1 MKSSTTTSIAAQIL
15 EEVGGPENVAQL
27 THCATRLRFELH
39 DPQKANIAALDR
51 IPEVFR
57 AQHSGGQTQVVVGGK
72 VEAFYRDIN
81 EALQRTTS
89 SGVRS
94 SSTGETSPRGERP
107 NVISRFIA
115 LIASVFTPI
124 LPALIAAGMVRAG
137 VTVLQSTGMI
147 AADTTLFAILSAVGD
162 SVFYFLPILLASSA
176 AKKFGANPYLAML
189 LAAVLLHPTWVAL
202 VAEAKAA
209 GETSTTVLGL
219 PILLVTYSSTV
230 IPIILAVWVLKHVT
244 DLLTRI
250 IPEAIR
256 IVFVPAVALMVM
268 IPLLF
273 VIIGPIGHYVG
284 QLIAGG
290 VGWLFASAGW
300 LAQAVLSGVRPI
312 LVIFGLHYSFVP
324 IQVQEVAATGA
335 TALLVGAFA
344 ANLAQA
350 GSGLALAL
358 LVRGNERSGAAAAAS
373 TALFGITEP
382 VIYGYNLRYKF
393 PFFVSCVA
401 AAAVG
406 LVLGLLNTAA
416 TAVALPGILST
427 GILQGDSALVVTVAI
442 LLGGTVLAFALT
454 LAYGKTFGRATLERT
469 FAETS
474 SAVFEPTQTT
484 DTDSP
489 TVAPP
494 AAAGTVLSPMAGD
507 IVPLTEVPDKL
518 FSGGVLGNGIAILP
532 HDGTV
537 ASPVSGEVVM
547 VAKTLHAVG
556 IRTTDG
562 LELLI
567 HVGIDTVKM
576 NGAPFTVLVE
586 KGQTVTAGQRLLD
599 VNLRLIEEA
608 GFSTVTPIVVVKPAK
623 APVTEEARGNVT
635 TGTVLFQV
643 GSTSA

>member
-1 MKSSTTTSIAAQIL
+1 MKSSTTTIAAQIL
-15 EEVGGPENVAQL
+15 EDVGGAQNVSQL

-39 DPQKANIAALDR
+39 NPQKANIGALEQ
-51 IPEVFR
+51 IPEVLR

-72 VEAFYRDIN
+72 VDAYYRDIN
-81 EALQRTTS
+81 EVLQRTN
-89 SGVRS
+89 
-94 SSTGETSPRGERP
+94 SSTDQSSKTQIGSSRSKRP
-107 NVISRFIA
+107 NVVSRFIA

-137 VTVLQSTGMI
+137 VTVLQSAGII
-147 AADTTLFAILSAVGD
+147 ATDTTLFAILSAVGD
-162 SVFYFLPILLASSA
+162 SVFYFLPVLLASSA
-176 AKKFGANPYLAML
+176 AKKFDANPYLAML
-189 LAAVLLHPTWVAL
+189 LAAVLLHPTWVTL
-202 VAEAKAA
+202 VRDAKEA
-209 GETSTTVLGL
+209 GETIATVLGL

-244 DLLTRI
+244 DLLTKI
-250 IPEAIR
+250 IPESIR
-256 IVFVPAVALMVM
+256 IVFVPAIALMVM

-273 VIIGPIGHYVG
+273 VIIGPLGHYVG
-284 QLIAGG
+284 QLIADG
-290 VGWLFASAGW
+290 VGWLFTSAGW
-300 LAQAVLSGVRPI
+300 LAQTVLSGVRPI

-382 VIYGYNLRYKF
+382 IIYGYNLRYKF

-406 LVLGLLNTAA
+406 LVLGLLNTVA

-427 GILQGDSALVVTVAI
+427 GILHGDADLVVTVAV

-454 LAYGKTFGRATLERT
+454 LAYGKTFGRAALERT
-469 FAETS
+469 FTETG
-474 SAVFEPTQTT
+474 AGVFEPTQAPEMN
-484 DTDSP
+484 SP
-489 TVAPP
+489 TA
-494 AAAGTVLSPMAGD
+494 ALQRAAGTVLSPMAGD
-507 IVPLTEVPDKL
+507 AVPLTEVPDKL
-518 FSGGVLGNGIAILP
+518 FSGGVLGNGVAILP
-532 HDGTV
+532 RDGV
-537 ASPVSGEVVM
+537 VVSPVTGEVVM
-547 VAKTLHAVG
+547 VAKTRHAVG
-556 IRTTDG
+556 IRTKDG

-586 KGQTVTAGQRLLD
+586 QGQTVSAGQRLLNVD
-599 VNLRLIEEA
+599 LGLIEEA

-623 APVTEEARGNVT
+623 APVTEEVRGNVT